1 MNRIARS
8 IAVIGVGIL
17 ALTGC
22 GLQPATAY
30 VPRVS
35 PGSITPLDLPRG
47 VSLTITSNRSGST
60 STMQQVSNPTPYAP
74 RLPP

>member
-1 MNRIARS
+1 MNRIIRS
-8 IAVIGVGIL
+8 IAVLGVGIL

-35 PGSITPLDLPRG
+35 PGSITPFGPAARR
-47 VSLTITSNRSGST
+47 LTDHH
-60 STMQQVSNPTPYAP
+60 V
-74 RLPP
+74 